1 MAESVRPQQR
11 VRLARLGESSIG
23 TLLAKSL
30 DKGGD
35 SSEKRLDALRTA
47 TREAA
52 TFRATRSSTS
62 SPPSVERTTDDAAT
76 FTIRDEI
83 QAAARTTSQAK
94 RNVDVGVS
102 LVATADSAL
111 TELTRITKELK
122 TLAEQAADT
131 STLASRRRALD
142 REAQALKSEYAR
154 IIETTEFNGERILKA
169 EFQGVR
175 LKAASKSGGDITLS
189 LPGKI
194 GTGEFNLEPNASL
207 GTRSFFSGVPGD
219 FNRDGRLDLA
229 RAESRSSSGGIRVS
243 FGDGFGG
250 FTSST
255 LFATDSGSQAVQTA
269 DFNGV
274 GNSDL
279 VGVNSTANTV
289 SVLLGDGDGGFQA
302 ALSYATGSNPQDVAI
317 GDLNGYKILDLAVAN
332 NGDNTT
338 SILFGKRGGSFDSQT
353 PISSLT
359 GARYIKV
366 ADINQDGAVDIVR
379 SAYGGGSVYINL
391 NNGSGQFSAE
401 SEYTSF
407 SNTITSLLVEDIN
420 GDGAPDVVG
429 STAFDGTLE
438 ALVSN
443 RVGGFTESTLWL
455 TGSVL
460 PVNLGAADFNAD
472 GKVDLLLSDFGRSLQ
487 LWEGTAS
494 GSFNLAT
501 TFSIYES
508 PLAIADFNGDGVLDI
523 AGSSTIGLGSTA
535 NGTAPLLDF
544 SLETLV
550 DARQAVTQSTQKLEQ
565 LSIQKAA
572 VEGFKSRLASA
583 SRSLESQ
590 TNELLV
596 AQDRIDN
603 VSTAQ
608 DSARALR
615 LSVINDATNAIRA
628 QGLLQPDIALRLLA

>member
-194 GTGEFNLEPNASL
+194 GTGEFNLEPNTSL
-207 GTRSFFSGVPGD
+207 GTRSFFSGVTGD

-229 RAESRSSSGGIRVS
+229 RAESSSSGGIRVS

-269 DFNGV
+269 DFNGD

-279 VGVNSTANTV
+279 VGVNTTANTV

-317 GDLNGYKILDLAVAN
+317 GDLNGDKILDLAVAN
-332 NGDNTT
+332 YGDYTT

-401 SEYTSF
+401 SEYNSF

-429 STAFDGTLE
+429 STVFYGTLE

-443 RVGGFTESTLWL
+443 RVGGFTESTLGL

-544 SLETLV
+544 YLETLV

>member
-1 MAESVRPQQR
+1 M
-11 VRLARLGESSIG
+11 
-23 TLLAKSL
+23 
-30 DKGGD
+30 
-35 SSEKRLDALRTA
+35 
-47 TREAA
+47 
-52 TFRATRSSTS
+52 
-62 SPPSVERTTDDAAT
+62 
-76 FTIRDEI
+76 
-83 QAAARTTSQAK
+83 
-94 RNVDVGVS
+94 
-102 LVATADSAL
+102 
-111 TELTRITKELK
+111 
-122 TLAEQAADT
+122 
-131 STLASRRRALD
+131 
-142 REAQALKSEYAR
+142 
-154 IIETTEFNGERILKA
+154 
-169 EFQGVR
+169 
-175 LKAASKSGGDITLS
+175 
-189 LPGKI
+189 
-194 GTGEFNLEPNASL
+194 
-207 GTRSFFSGVPGD
+207 
-219 FNRDGRLDLA
+219 
-229 RAESRSSSGGIRVS
+229 
-243 FGDGFGG
+243 
-250 FTSST
+250 
-255 LFATDSGSQAVQTA
+255 
-269 DFNGV
+269 
-274 GNSDL
+274 
-279 VGVNSTANTV
+279 
-289 SVLLGDGDGGFQA
+289 GDGDGGFQA

-317 GDLNGYKILDLAVAN
+317 GDLNGDKILDLAVAN
-332 NGDNTT
+332 YGDYTT

-401 SEYTSF
+401 SEYNSF

-429 STAFDGTLE
+429 STVFDGTLE

-443 RVGGFTESTLWL
+443 RVGGFTESTLGL